1 MFQDPINL
9 AVVKAVVMSELR
21 VRVNQLKMEMEMAVA
36 EQDFMKAHKVKQAIL
51 KVEEEM
57 KKEKD
62 EEVVDVSNASI
73 SSTPIRKK
81 QPPTPATSRTVIQVA
96 TPESASSSISSRL
109 PTHSNPSKK
118 LASAMKVLGEN
129 GRRKMADLLRSYIN
143 KDVKKGE
150 EKVDI
155 DENTGSFGTFHKG
168 RDTRLAPLVRGR
180 DFIDLLRCLSTIMK
194 FCTLISCR

>member
-1 MFQDPINL
+1 M
-9 AVVKAVVMSELR
+9 VKAVVMSELR

-36 EQDFMKAHKVKQAIL
+36 EQEFMKAHEVKQAIL
-51 KVEEEM
+51 KVEQEI
-57 KKEKD
+57 KKEED
-62 EEVVDVSNASI
+62 EEVVDVSNAKI
-73 SSTPIRKK
+73 SSFPIRKK
-81 QPPTPATSRTVIQVA
+81 QPSTPATSRTVIQVA

-118 LASAMKVLGEN
+118 LAGAMKVLGEN

-155 DENTGSFGTFHKG
+155 DENTGPFGTFCKG

-180 DFIDLLRCLSTIMK
+180 DFIDLLWSLSTIMK
-194 FCTLISCR
+194 FCTLIYCR